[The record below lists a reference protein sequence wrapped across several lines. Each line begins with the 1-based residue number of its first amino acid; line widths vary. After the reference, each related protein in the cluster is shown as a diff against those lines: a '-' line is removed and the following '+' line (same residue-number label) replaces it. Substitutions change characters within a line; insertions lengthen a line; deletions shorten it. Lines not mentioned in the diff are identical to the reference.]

1 MISKKMTEA
10 LNKQINAELY
20 SAYLYLSMSSCSSF
34 TGLKGAANWFF
45 VQAQEEMTHAQ
56 RMYNYVNSMGEH
68 VVLAAIEQPAV
79 DFESLTHMFEETLG
93 HEKKVTAMINDLVNM
108 AVEEKDHASEVFLQ
122 WFVSE
127 QVEEEESAND
137 ALAKLKLAGGDGSGL
152 LMIDAELGARVFV
165 MPPDLAKA

>member
-20 SAYLYLSMSSCSSF
+20 SAYLYLAMSSHASF
-34 TGLKGAANWFF
+34 NGTTGTATWLF

-56 RMYNYVNSMGEH
+56 RLYNYVNSVGEH
-68 VVLAAIEQPAV
+68 AVLAVIDEPPA
-79 DFESLTHMFEETLG
+79 DFASVTDYFEKTLE
-93 HEKKVTAMINDLVNM
+93 HEKKVTAMINELVNL
-108 AVEEKDHASEVFLQ
+108 AVEEKDHATEIFLQ

-137 ALAKLKLAGGDGSGL
+137 ILAKLKLAGDVGGGL
-152 LMIDAELGARVFV
+152 FMIDKELGTRVFT
-165 MPPDLAKA
+165 PPADLAAE